1 MAGATFVDRFKEY
14 LDITDPRTL
23 IYSDDAVLKAQ
34 TELKNNVGDREFNQ
48 KLVNA
53 AVHPVTGEIIPRIFR
68 VSAIAPVNIP
78 LVFAMISCPATNVPG
93 TLFLHWLNQSYNTAC
108 NYANRSGADQ
118 STEALMKAYGLAVTS
133 ACTLAYGLG
142 KAVER
147 GPRWLKSMGILI
159 PCLATAAA
167 NVSNIAFTRMDEIT
181 NGVSVVDE
189 NEQNYGLS
197 SNAGFECV
205 KQSALTRC
213 VLVPVACLLIPPAGM
228 GVLNK
233 MRLLPAS
240 KGGRIVVE
248 LSLIFLALQ
257 GALPAALA
265 VYPQVP
271 IILSVRSFICP
282 QPYLAFPVNR
292 VPNSPCRSWNPNST
306 IWWINRDVK
315 SNICLPTRACK
326 FRER

>member
-1 MAGATFVDRFKEY
+1 MVVYDFRISLKMAGATFIDRFREY
-14 LDITDPRTL
+14 LEVTDPRTL
-23 IYSDDAVLKAQ
+23 IYSDERVKQAQ
-34 TELKNNVGDREFNQ
+34 NELKSNTGDSDFNR
-48 KLVNA
+48 KLINA

-78 LVFAMISCPATNVPG
+78 LVFAMIACPASNVPG

-118 STEALMKAYGLAVTS
+118 SNEALMKAYGLAVTS

-189 NEQNYGLS
+189 YGKNYGLS

-213 VLVPVACLLIPPAGM
+213 VLVPVACLLIPPAAMSMLG
-228 GVLNK
+228 K
-233 MRLLPAS
+233 MRLLPAG
-240 KGGRIVVE
+240 KGGRVVIE

-265 VYPQVP
+265 VYPQVY
-271 IILSVRSFICP
+271 
-282 QPYLAFPVNR
+282 YLLFFL
-292 VPNSPCRSWNPNST
+292 T
-306 IWWINRDVK
+306 INK
-315 SNICLPTRACK
+315 
-326 FRER
+326 